1 MCIPKSSK
9 NKEYAEMFINFMCEP
24 RVSAENCGYIGY
36 STPISAAKDLMDE
49 EIVSNEIAY
58 PSSEILANS
67 ETFRNLSNETNKLLD
82 DLWIEVRIGTI
93 TAGFWIAVG
102 FLSMGVIALCA
113 AAEYATVDD
122 ILRVAEEKG
131 EMPFIVI
138 LDKIADPRNLGAIIR
153 TANCAGVH
161 GVIISKHDS
170 ATLTAS
176 CAKASA
182 GAVEYT
188 PVARVANL
196 AKTIDDLKKKNIWVT
211 GADASGDKELF
222 DADLKGAVAIV
233 IGSEGEG
240 ISRLVLEKCDFK
252 VKIPMKGDV
261 NSLNAS
267 VAAALFIYEAVRQNR
282 K

>member
-1 MCIPKSSK
+1 MIK
-9 NKEYAEMFINFMCEP
+9 
-24 RVSAENCGYIGY
+24 YIGGGFLEDKIEGRNPVTEALKKGRSIDKIY
-36 STPISAAKDLMDE
+36 IKRGIKQGSIIPIIKMAKE
-49 EIVSNEIAY
+49 KGIA
-58 PSSEILANS
+58 IS
-67 ETFRNLSNETNKLLD
+67 ETDTRRLDEMSET
-82 DLWIEVRIGTI
+82 G
-93 TAGFWIAVG
+93 AHQ
-102 FLSMGVIALCA
+102 GVIALCA

-122 ILRVAEEKG
+122 ILENARKKG
-131 EMPFIVI
+131 EKPFIVI
-138 LDKIADPRNLGAIIR
+138 LDRINDPRNLGSVIR

-161 GVIISKHDS
+161 GIIIPKHDS
-170 ATLTAS
+170 APLGAV

-196 AKTIDDLKKKNIWVT
+196 AKTIDYLKEKNIWVT

-222 DADLKGAVAIV
+222 ETDLKGATAIV

-252 VKIPMKGDV
+252 VKIPMKGNV

-267 VAAALFIYEAVRQNR
+267 VAAALFIYEAVRQNNL
-282 K
+282 